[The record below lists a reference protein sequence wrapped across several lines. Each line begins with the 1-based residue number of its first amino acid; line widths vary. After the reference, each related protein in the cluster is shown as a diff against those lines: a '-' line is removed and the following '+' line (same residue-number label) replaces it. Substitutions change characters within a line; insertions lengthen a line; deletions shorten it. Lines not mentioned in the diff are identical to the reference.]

1 MRQVIL
7 TYRLEN
13 VGLADAESEISPWTD
28 MLQTPG
34 VGVPLAHVGMFISHM
49 WRDFRS

>member
-1 MRQVIL
+1 VRQVIL

-13 VGLADAESEISPWTD
+13 VGPADAESEISPWTD
-28 MLQTPG
+28 VLQTPG
-34 VGVPLAHVGMFISHM
+34 VDVPLAHVEMFISHM